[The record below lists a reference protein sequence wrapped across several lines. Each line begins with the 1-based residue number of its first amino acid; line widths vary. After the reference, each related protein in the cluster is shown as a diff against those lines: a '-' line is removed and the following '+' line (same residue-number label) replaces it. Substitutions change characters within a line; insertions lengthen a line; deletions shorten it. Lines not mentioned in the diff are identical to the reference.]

1 MTTHHP
7 NSKNGKSPS
16 TPDDYADVTNHFTE
30 SALDI
35 QTMHTRLADL
45 LDQVSVSGPLADDE
59 SAADSQEKDSS
70 PQNGFSDLHHDGPD
84 QNHISMNDATSEST
98 AAKASAQSDGE
109 TILESNFDGVTSG
122 GSSSKELLFEESTFE
137 SSDAF
142 QQPRAE
148 ISTPPVVLSDE
159 QRFDDIR
166 RSEMSD
172 EGMSDIRISDESNQ
186 LGGAIDNRG
195 SSADNSAITIKGRT
209 DGISIEIGVGSWRM
223 LMAQLRQRLHQ
234 SSGFFRGGIVSLD
247 VGSRVLTQEDLA
259 NAQEVLD
266 EHGLTLGMVRTL
278 SQETSQAVSTLG
290 VSVTLDQ
297 PTAAVSQPTVTNH
310 ESLAHF
316 VYRGNLRS
324 GQVLRRAET
333 ILVLGDVNPGA
344 HVESEADILVWGRLR
359 GIAHAGSTGDLNSI
373 VAAMSMEPT
382 QLRINDTIAI
392 MPASDERRG
401 LFGAKKRNPNLAP
414 RPEVAYIVD
423 STIVVEPWDESKP
436 GGIMAFRR
444 S

>member
-1 MTTHHP
+1 
-7 NSKNGKSPS
+7 
-16 TPDDYADVTNHFTE
+16 
-30 SALDI
+30 
-35 QTMHTRLADL
+35 
-45 LDQVSVSGPLADDE
+45 
-59 SAADSQEKDSS
+59 
-70 PQNGFSDLHHDGPD
+70 
-84 QNHISMNDATSEST
+84 
-98 AAKASAQSDGE
+98 
-109 TILESNFDGVTSG
+109 
-122 GSSSKELLFEESTFE
+122 
-137 SSDAF
+137 
-142 QQPRAE
+142 
-148 ISTPPVVLSDE
+148 
-159 QRFDDIR
+159 
-166 RSEMSD
+166 MSD

-324 GQVLRRAET
+324 GQVLRRTET

-359 GIAHAGSTGDLNSI
+359 GIAHAGSAGDLNSI

-382 QLRINDTIAI
+382 QLRINETIAI